1 MKSPGFIPFPDPIS
15 EEQVSIDLSWSADAR
30 MSRAIETNA

>member
-1 MKSPGFIPFPDPIS
+1 MKSPGFIPLPDPIS
-15 EEQVSIDLSWSADAR
+15 EEQVSIAR